1 MSKTYF
7 FLFRV
12 INLTLNHKTFSKC
25 SNGEIHSDKK
35 VYQMLGL
42 AVILASLKF
51 VLLFSLLV
59 YMHALLVISFA
70 QSNVLLKYLF

>member
-1 MSKTYF
+1 
-7 FLFRV
+7 
-12 INLTLNHKTFSKC
+12 
-25 SNGEIHSDKK
+25 
-35 VYQMLGL
+35 MLGL

-70 QSNVLLKYLF
+70 QSNLLLKYLF